1 MSTFIMFGRYSPEAV
16 QQISRQRTKQATEL
30 IERYGGKV
38 VGMYATL
45 GRFDLVFIVSFPG
58 NSEAMK
64 ASVALSKTTAIG
76 FHTVPAI
83 SVQDF
88 DALVAGV

>member
-16 QQISRQRTKQATEL
+16 RQISRQRTQQATEL
-30 IERYGGKV
+30 IDRYGGKV

-45 GRFDLVFIVSFPG
+45 GRYDLVFIVSFPG
-58 NSEAMK
+58 SSEAMK
-64 ASVALSKTTAIG
+64 ASVALSKTTGIG
-76 FHTVPAI
+76 FNTVPAI
-83 SVQDF
+83 AVQDF